1 MVPINEI
8 FCKGLKIF
16 ARYAILCSTTKY
28 FRHNG
33 EHHQKGVYFIVSFF
47 VQRRKNMRVNGKD
60 VRLSEPLDLLSYL
73 SQAGFNVQR
82 VVVERN
88 GAIITREHFAETL
101 LADDDSLEVVQ
112 FVGGG

>member
-1 MVPINEI
+1 MENTTKRAFISLCL
-8 FCKGLKIF
+8 FLCKGGRTC
-16 ARYAILCSTTKY
+16 AS
-28 FRHNG
+28 
-33 EHHQKGVYFIVSFF
+33 
-47 VQRRKNMRVNGKD
+47 M
-60 VRLSEPLDLLSYL
+60 VRMCGSLLSYL

>member
-1 MVPINEI
+1 
-8 FCKGLKIF
+8 
-16 ARYAILCSTTKY
+16 
-28 FRHNG
+28 
-33 EHHQKGVYFIVSFF
+33 
-47 VQRRKNMRVNGKD
+47 MRVNGKD
-60 VRLSEPLDLLSYL
+60 VRLTEPLDLLSYL

-88 GAIITREHFAETL
+88 GAIITRKHFAETL

>member
-1 MVPINEI
+1 MENTTKRAFISLCL
-8 FCKGLKIF
+8 FLCKGGRTCASMVKMCGSRSRWIF
-16 ARYAILCSTTKY
+16 
-28 FRHNG
+28 
-33 EHHQKGVYFIVSFF
+33 
-47 VQRRKNMRVNGKD
+47 
-60 VRLSEPLDLLSYL
+60 

-88 GAIITREHFAETL
+88 GAIITREHSAETL

>member
-1 MVPINEI
+1 MVKMCGSRCRWI
-8 FCKGLKIF
+8 FW
-16 ARYAILCSTTKY
+16 
-28 FRHNG
+28 
-33 EHHQKGVYFIVSFF
+33 
-47 VQRRKNMRVNGKD
+47 
-60 VRLSEPLDLLSYL
+60 SYL